1 MSQKDPKKR
10 LEQLRKEIHYHDHLY
25 HVLDQPEITDFEYDK
40 LFKELLDIEKQHPDW
55 ITPDSPSQ
63 RVGAMPLSAFEK
75 ADHRTPMLSLSNTY
89 DTEEILEF
97 HERVQKFLDTDKAVE
112 YFCEPKFDGL
122 ALELIYENGVLTTAL
137 TRGDGTTGENVTLN
151 VKTIRSIPLIIKDA
165 PELLEV
171 RGEVFMFKEDF
182 KELNEN
188 QQEEGLQTF
197 ANPRNA
203 AAGSIRQLDPRI
215 TATRPLRFFAY
226 AAGVTSE
233 PIGKTQLEIEKT
245 FAKFGIPT
253 MHHGQVKELL
263 SAKEYSKKIPLVTV
277 CDDPQDVIAYF
288 NKIHEIRS
296 QLPFDIDG
304 VVIKVNSLRLQEEL
318 GTVARSPRWAT
329 AAKFPP
335 EQAKTLVEDI
345 RVQVGRTG
353 ALTPVAILKPV
364 RVGGVTVTN
373 STLHNAS
380 EIERKDVRVG
390 DTVIVQRA
398 GDVIPEITE
407 VIQSERPKNS
417 KPFKMPT
424 HCPSCEEPVTQI
436 EGEVILR
443 CTNPLCPAVFKESL
457 KHFVSRRALNVEKLG
472 DKLIDQFVDHGL
484 IKSYADI
491 FRLKKEELLELPRQG
506 EKSVQNLL
514 DNVDAARKTTL
525 DRLIYGLG
533 IRFVGEQTA
542 KLLAARFQ
550 TLENF
555 MSAKEEELLN
565 VDEIGPK
572 VAQSILQALS
582 QKTFKKQLEDLLHS
596 GLIIEKKVKKQSS
609 QKLAGQTFVITGT
622 LPQPRDS
629 VKIMIEENGGVVQNS
644 VSKKTHV
651 LLAGDEAGSKL
662 DKAQELG
669 VKIWSWDDFQKAIH

>member
-1 MSQKDPKKR
+1 MAQKEQKR
-10 LEQLRKEIHYHDHLY
+10 LEELKKEIRHHDHLY

-40 LFKELLDIEKQHPDW
+40 LFKELLEIEKKHPDLV
-55 ITPDSPSQ
+55 TMDSPSQ
-63 RVGAMPLSAFEK
+63 RVGSAPLSQFEK
-75 ADHRTPMLSLSNTY
+75 AGHRTPMLSLSNTY
-89 DTEEILEF
+89 NTEEIFEF
-97 HERVQKFLDTDKAVE
+97 HERVKKFLGSDDGIE
-112 YFCEPKFDGL
+112 YLCEPKFDGL
-122 ALELIYENGVLTTAL
+122 ALELIYENGVLVSAL
-137 TRGDGTTGENVTLN
+137 TRGDGTTGENVTTN
-151 VKTIRSIPLIIKDA
+151 VKTIRSIPLKIKDA
-165 PELLEV
+165 PALLEV

-182 KELNEN
+182 KELNDT

-203 AAGSIRQLDPRI
+203 AAGSIRQLDSRI
-215 TATRPLRFFAY
+215 TASRPLKFFAY
-226 AAGVTSE
+226 ALGVTSE
-233 PIGKTQLEIEKT
+233 PIAKTQYDIEK
-245 FAKFGIPT
+245 KLSDFGIPSLVNGT
-253 MHHGQVKELL
+253 KKQKGALVVVCKSAEEVVDYYNRISEL
-263 SAKEYSKKIPLVTV
+263 
-277 CDDPQDVIAYF
+277 
-288 NKIHEIRS
+288 RS

-304 VVIKVNSLRLQEEL
+304 VVIKVNSLRLQDEL

-335 EQAKTLVEDI
+335 EQAQSVVEEI
-345 RVQVGRTG
+345 RIQVGRTG

-407 VIQSERPKNS
+407 VVQNKRPKDS

-424 HCPSCEEPVTQI
+424 KCPSCSEKVTQV

-443 CTNPLCPAVFKESL
+443 CTNRLCPAVFIESL

-472 DKLIDQFVDHGL
+472 DKQIEQFVEAGL
-484 IKSYADI
+484 IKSFADI
-491 FRLKKEELLELPRQG
+491 FKLDKAQLLELPRQG

-514 DNVDAARKTTL
+514 DSIDASKKTTL

-542 KLLAARFQ
+542 KLLAARFG
-550 TLENF
+550 TLEKF
-555 MSAKEEELLN
+555 MNASEEELLN

-572 VAQSILQALS
+572 VAQSILAALS
-582 QKTFKKQLEDLLHS
+582 QKSFKKELDQLLHS
-596 GLIIEKKVKKQSS
+596 GLILEKKVKKSAS
-609 QKLAGQTFVITGT
+609 EKLAGQTFVITGT

-629 VKIMIEENGGVVQNS
+629 VKMLIEENGGVVQNS
-644 VSKKTHV
+644 VSKKTMF
-651 LLAGDEAGSKL
+651 LLAGSDAGSKL
-662 DKAQELG
+662 EKAQSLEVQIL
-669 VKIWSWDDFQKAIH
+669 SWEDFQDRLK